1 MNGEPPGGERDQR
14 DHDRPRLE
22 HILPELIKRLL
33 DAGYDKLS
41 EGPENVRNFVNEMK
55 LPKEVLNLLLTHIDE
70 TKNGLYRV
78 VAREIRDF
86 LEHSSVSDEMAR
98 ALTKLSLEI
107 RTEVRFVPNDA
118 SAKPEVHSEVRVRNS
133 ESDPPGRR
141 PSASAPNR

>member
-1 MNGEPPGGERDQR
+1 MNGDPPAGERDQR
-14 DHDRPRLE
+14 ERDRRRLE
-22 HILPELIKRLL
+22 HVLPELIKRIV

-41 EGPENVRNFVNEMK
+41 EGPENVRNFVSEMK

-107 RTEVRFVPNDA
+107 KTEVRFIPNEA
-118 SAKPEVHSEVRVRNS
+118 SAKPEVHSEVRVRTD
-133 ESDPPGRR
+133 ESKSAADRTREPTPGR
-141 PSASAPNR
+141 